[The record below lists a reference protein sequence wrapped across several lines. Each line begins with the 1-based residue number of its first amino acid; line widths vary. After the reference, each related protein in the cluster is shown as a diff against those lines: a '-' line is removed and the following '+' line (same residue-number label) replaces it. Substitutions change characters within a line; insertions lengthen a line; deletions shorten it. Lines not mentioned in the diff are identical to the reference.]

1 MTMKNISVP
10 RPTVKEVEKYLR
22 RWNNLKDYKAQE
34 DALDKLFF
42 KLCPQN
48 VDESDIL
55 LKVASLNDFYSTNI
69 FSVFPV
75 AERIL
80 KCVNVDERLNKGDET
95 LVMDIQKVS
104 FIKEKTKEKVNR
116 YFYSFAT
123 KYCSHHRPLLYPI
136 YDSYVDAVLRYFRNR
151 DSFESFSNDDLKD
164 YSKFKMIIL
173 KFRDFYKLNQFNI
186 KELDKYLWLLGKKYF
201 PKSY

>member
-1 MTMKNISVP
+1 MKKISIP
-10 RPTVKEVEKYLR
+10 RPSSKEVKKYLEQ
-22 RWNNLKDYKAQE
+22 WNQLKDYKAQE

-42 KLCPQN
+42 KLCPKN
-48 VDESDIL
+48 TDESDIL

-75 AERIL
+75 AERIHA
-80 KCVNVDERLNKGDET
+80 CANVDERLKTGDET

-104 FIKEKTKEKVNR
+104 FIRDKTKEKVNR
-116 YFYSFAT
+116 QFYSFAT
-123 KYCSHHRPLLYPI
+123 KYCSHHKPMLYPI
-136 YDSYVDAVLRYFRNR
+136 YDRYVDVILRYFRNK
-151 DSFESFSNDDLKD
+151 ESFTFFTNDELKN
-164 YSKFKMIIL
+164 YTRFKEIIL

-201 PKSY
+201 PRNY